1 MALNPLDKV
10 VADIKFSISKQ
21 ILKKVFV
28 NKLQSWSI
36 NNVSV
41 EDQIKNL
48 VLQPIN
54 TRGSLSL

>member
-10 VADIKFSISKQ
+10 VADIKFSIPKQ

-48 VLQPIN
+48 V
-54 TRGSLSL
+54 